1 MRPLSA
7 IAGLWLA
14 ASGCACAGWFDTVVR
29 VVAGPATNAA
39 AAGVPAAYKALQAAA
54 PRGITSFFGADKF
67 DVDAYV
73 TRKATDG
80 LFQVVAAEEQR
91 IRADPMART
100 TDLLRRVFGAASP
113 ESK

>member
-39 AAGVPAAYKALQAAA
+39 AGVTAAYKALQAAA
-54 PRGITSFFGADKF
+54 TRGITSFFGA
-67 DVDAYV
+67 
-73 TRKATDG
+73 
-80 LFQVVAAEEQR
+80 
-91 IRADPMART
+91 
-100 TDLLRRVFGAASP
+100 ASP